1 MTAIELTKQKSPE
14 TLRPQGW
21 LENGF
26 EPPRPYG
33 RTSGIIITPTA
44 IAAATFRLMRA
55 MAAIGGPQ
63 SFSLCALLSIEP
75 GSRAVNRPA
84 SPGSGTV

>member
-14 TLRPQGW
+14 TLWPQGW

-33 RTSGIIITPTA
+33 RTSGIITTPTA
-44 IAAATFRLMRA
+44 IAAEGTFRLMRA
-55 MAAIGGPQ
+55 MAAIGGSQ
-63 SFSLCALLSIEP
+63 SFLYVHS
-75 GSRAVNRPA
+75 
-84 SPGSGTV
+84 

>member
-1 MTAIELTKQKSPE
+1 MTAIELTNQKSPE

-33 RTSGIIITPTA
+33 RTSGIMITPTTIVA
-44 IAAATFRLMRA
+44 EPTFRLMRA
-55 MAAIGGPQ
+55 MAAIGGSR
-63 SFSLCALLSIEP
+63 SFFLCSLLSIGP
-75 GSRAVNRPA
+75 GSRAVNSPA
-84 SPGSGTV
+84 SR